1 MSSWYVWA
9 AIGLYP
15 ETPGTA
21 DLVLASPVFTHV
33 SITLANG
40 HRIEIDAPRASA
52 ADRYVQSAAR
62 QRDRGA
68 GRVRNER
75 IRVPLAAGGR
85 RDLGRSPHPSP
96 SARARIAPGAPRRDP
111 LPRRPRRRDP
121 ARGSRRHPRRPAH
134 RRTPATTA
142 IPSAHVP
149 LRGGVVSQL
158 VEHHRRA
165 CDAFSRVTVQ
175 VTDAQW
181 ELPTPCPQWGART
194 LVEHVIG
201 FHDFLLLRP
210 LGVRANRP
218 KTGPAARW
226 AATSVALF
234 AALDTPGTLD
244 RETELPGG
252 GTSSPR
258 TMIGALTTD
267 VLVHTWDLARAASCR
282 SRTRRRVVH
291 DRLRQCARRRVR
303 RRHRDVPCRSAGT
316 RRRRRGDAV
325 DRVVRTRPGVARPG
339 AAP

>member
-1 MSSWYVWA
+1 M
-9 AIGLYP
+9 
-15 ETPGTA
+15 
-21 DLVLASPVFTHV
+21 
-33 SITLANG
+33 
-40 HRIEIDAPRASA
+40 
-52 ADRYVQSAAR
+52 
-62 QRDRGA
+62 
-68 GRVRNER
+68 
-75 IRVPLAAGGR
+75 
-85 RDLGRSPHPSP
+85 
-96 SARARIAPGAPRRDP
+96 
-111 LPRRPRRRDP
+111 
-121 ARGSRRHPRRPAH
+121 
-134 RRTPATTA
+134 
-142 IPSAHVP
+142 
-149 LRGGVVSQL
+149 SQL

-234 AALDTPGTLD
+234 GALDTPGTLD

-267 VLVHTWDLARAASCR
+267 VLVHTWDLARAAS
-282 SRTRRRVVH
+282 V
-291 DRLRQCARRRVR
+291 DPALDDELCALAYDNARA
-303 RRHRDVPCRSAGT
+303 AGF
-316 RRRRRGDAV
+316 
-325 DRVVRTRPGVARPG
+325 G
-339 AAP
+339 AATEMFHAEVPVPDGADAATRLIALCGRNPAWHARAPHR